1 MASTNTLI
9 KNLLNVKNTVVESA
23 KNYTD
28 GRGVKHL
35 RVKARPDKK
44 HQYPAACRIDSARS
58 GLTPSTQQS
67 LTMMDTSPRLRPLRM
82 LMRYPREMPMYPE
95 MVSILTT

>member
-35 RVKARPDKK
+35 RVKAQPDKK
-44 HQYPAACRIDSARS
+44 HQYRQCH
-58 GLTPSTQQS
+58 
-67 LTMMDTSPRLRPLRM
+67 
-82 LMRYPREMPMYPE
+82 
-95 MVSILTT
+95 

>member
-35 RVKARPDKK
+35 RVKARPDM
-44 HQYPAACRIDSARS
+44 RNSARY
-58 GLTPSTQQS
+58 LA
-67 LTMMDTSPRLRPLRM
+67 PRVEKS
-82 LMRYPREMPMYPE
+82 RESVVRSE
-95 MVSILTT
+95 E